1 MAKKQAT
8 QETAPPTVPP
18 LGGGDGSSVLHGTR
32 TLSCDLFAEDEE
44 DELCIEMD
52 AAAAAAAAADDDDD
66 DDDEYDD
73 DDASSPRFDSPEAK
87 ARYEEEQNLKKEQE
101 FVKKE
106 TFRVN
111 ISKFIVVL
119 AIIVAGAAFSVATH
133 KVVLQAD
140 VNSYYD
146 AVRIHIYI
154 RRGNLLLIH
163 YKRISLSLTHTHI
176 PPMHSPSHTHTNS

>member
-52 AAAAAAAAADDDDD
+52 DDDD
-66 DDDEYDD
+66 DD

-119 AIIVAGAAFSVATH
+119 AIIVAGTAFSFATH

-140 VNSYYD
+140 VSSYYD
-146 AVRIHIYI
+146 AVRIHIY
-154 RRGNLLLIH
+154 
-163 YKRISLSLTHTHI
+163 TH
-176 PPMHSPSHTHTNS
+176 